1 MIFFI
6 SQVRLVCFLFWVHL
20 LNWRKGFRSWWCGRE
35 TELAALLKF
44 IFFFPDK
51 CIGKEENCSKHN
63 NRIKGFQKSLT
74 APKKV
79 PSPSKDILARLRGIV
94 SWSSSPSS
102 NFAMPGKKKWNILKL
117 IFHRHYF
124 YQWCSKC
131 YYTSS
136 YKCKHG
142 LLLVTSAC
150 FIFRYNH
157 TDFSLPK
164 SDT

>member
-1 MIFFI
+1 MFPVLGSLIKPKKRFQKLVVWERDWIGSFI
-6 SQVRLVCFLFWVHL
+6 KIH
-20 LNWRKGFRSWWCGRE
+20 
-35 TELAALLKF
+35 
-44 IFFFPDK
+44 FFFPDK
-51 CIGKEENCSKHN
+51 CIGKEENCTKHN